1 MLICGSKNPD
11 AFIGIPIRWYAH
23 IMLASPLQS
32 PGGRLREMMRRDI
45 VALPGVFNAISA
57 LSACRAGAEAL
68 YVSGAGVTNA
78 NLAVPDIAL
87 ITLQEM
93 AETAARICEIAP
105 LPVIADADTGYGE
118 SLNVA
123 RTVIEMER
131 SGLAGIHLED
141 QISPKRCGHLEG
153 KSLISPQDMA
163 KKVAA
168 AVETKRDKTFLIIA
182 RTDARGV
189 EGLDAAIHRAELYT
203 DFGADAIFPEG
214 LQSETEFEAFR
225 KRVSV
230 PLLAN
235 MTEFGK
241 TPIIPLGTFRD
252 LGYNLVIF
260 PMTAFRVM
268 LKAIDEAYTE
278 LVSTGTQAGLL
289 DRMRTRAE
297 LYELIDYDGYNA
309 LDRKWSEMVDLGNQQ
324 EG

>member
-1 MLICGSKNPD
+1 MLS
-11 AFIGIPIRWYAH
+11 APIER
-23 IMLASPLQS
+23 
-32 PGGRLREMMRRDI
+32 PGRRLRDLMAKDI

-57 LSACRAGAEAL
+57 LAAFRAGSEGL
-68 YVSGAGVTNA
+68 YLSGAGVTNA

-93 AETAARICEIAP
+93 TETAARVCEIAP

-131 SGLAGIHLED
+131 AGLAGIHLED

-153 KSLISPQDMA
+153 KSLISPSEMA
-163 KKVAA
+163 KKVTAA
-168 AVETKRDKTFLIIA
+168 ISAKKDQDFMIIA
-182 RTDARGV
+182 RTDAKGV
-189 EGLDAAIHRAELYT
+189 EGLDTAIDRAKLYV
-203 DFGADAIFPEG
+203 DNGADAIFPEG
-214 LQSETEFEAFR
+214 LESEAEFEAFR
-225 KRVSV
+225 KGVAA

-241 TPIIPLGTFRD
+241 TPIIPLAGFRD

-268 LKAIDEAYTE
+268 LKAIDEAYRE
-278 LVSTGTQAGLL
+278 LVSTGTQAGLMS
-289 DRMRTRAE
+289 RMRTRAE
-297 LYELIDYDGYNA
+297 LYELIDYEGYKA
-309 LDRKWSEMVDLGNQQ
+309 LDQEWSQKVETGSQNY
-324 EG
+324 